1 METIKGIFNYLMTHG
16 PAVAGILLT
25 VVGVAEAVVRLTPTE
40 KDDTAVERVGKWI
53 RKGIDYASKF
63 VPNKKKGGGE
73 HVKQC
78 DKDCDK
84 EFSQKDIETKENEV
98 KAQG

>member
-1 METIKGIFNYLMTHG
+1 METIKEIFGYLVTHG
-16 PAVAGILLT
+16 AAIAGILLT
-25 VVGVAEAVVRLTPTE
+25 VIGVAEAVVRLTPTE

-53 RKGIDYASKF
+53 RKAIDYASNV

-78 DKDCDK
+78 EKECDLPK
-84 EFSQKDIETKENEV
+84 ETVEETKEEA
-98 KAQG
+98 K

>member
-1 METIKGIFNYLMTHG
+1 METIRGIFNYLMTHG

-73 HVKQC
+73 HPQQC
-78 DKDCDK
+78 EKECDEVVEK
-84 EFSQKDIETKENEV
+84 EIKKEEEKKNS
-98 KAQG
+98 